1 MSRYRIVIIASVIL
15 ITSSFSLL
23 PTEVSSYL
31 TPNTGINWNMDEL
44 VAHSS
49 GAVTGISPNF
59 IIHES
64 ITISEEDALTINP
77 GEIIKFDL
85 NCALSVNGILKAIGT
100 DDNKITF
107 TSSEENP
114 EQGDWQGIRF
124 YDDSIDHECIIEY
137 CIVEYA
143 NTGVHCGR
151 SSPTIVNNI
160 IRKNSHPINGG
171 TSEGNIVCDYYASP
185 DISNN
190 TIELSDNFGILV
202 KHDSKPNILDNDI
215 LNNEHGGILC
225 SRGADAFISRNDI
238 SHNGYGFEIFLSDP
252 IITFNT
258 LYYNVFD
265 AFYGATSCNSTLSN
279 NIIENSNIFDIHLR
293 KNSNIILL
301 NTEFDEGNVKIE
313 DDTSSLTVKWNIDIK
328 VADKNDAPIVDARV
342 KIYDPQNI
350 EIYNGLTDSNGY
362 VRNIVCVE
370 YVKTSTTTVRS
381 KIEVTKDGY
390 IKAEQQ
396 VIVDETKEVSI
407 ELLLLGQADGSDGL
421 SETIILIIIGVG
433 IATAVLLGV
442 LIGIR
447 SHPKRIEEKE
457 ERVKKARREKTEKQ
471 KPSEKPKKK
480 VKGKRYPTKTKKKR
494 KKR

>member
-1 MSRYRIVIIASVIL
+1 
-15 ITSSFSLL
+15 
-23 PTEVSSYL
+23 
-31 TPNTGINWNMDEL
+31 MDEL

-49 GAVTGISPNF
+49 GAVTGSSPNF
-59 IIHES
+59 VVHES
-64 ITISEEDALTINP
+64 ITISKEDTLIINP

-100 DDNKITF
+100 DDNNITF
-107 TSSEENP
+107 TSNEENP

-124 YDDSIDHECIIEY
+124 HDDSIDHECIIEY

-143 NTGVHCGR
+143 KTGVHCDR

-185 DISNN
+185 NISNN
-190 TIELSDNFGILV
+190 TIELSDNFGILI
-202 KHDSKPNILDNDI
+202 KHDSKPNILDNEI

-225 SRGADAFISRNDI
+225 SRGADAFISRNDV
-238 SHNGYGFEIFLSDP
+238 SDNGYGFEIFLSDP

-279 NIIENSNIFDIHLR
+279 NIIENSNVFDIHLR
-293 KNSNIILL
+293 KNSNVILL
-301 NTEFDEGNVKIE
+301 NTEFDDGNVMIE

-350 EIYNGLTDSNGY
+350 EIYSGLTDSNGY

-396 VIVDETKEVSI
+396 VIVDETKEISV
-407 ELLLLGQADGSDGL
+407 ELLLPGQADGSDGL

-433 IATAVLLGV
+433 IAVAVLLGIF
-442 LIGIR
+442 IGL
-447 SHPKRIEEKE
+447 KRPRVDDEIKEK
-457 ERVKKARREKTEKQ
+457 RAKKTRKGKPEKQ
-471 KPSEKPKKK
+471 EIYKKPKKK
-480 VKGKRYPTKTKKKR
+480 VKGKRYPTKKSSR
-494 KKR
+494 KSRSRR